1 MRNRIM
7 SLLLAIAFI
16 FVGCYSSGCV
26 GYTKQYRWEPTERE
40 KEEIIERAAE
50 KMAEAEKTQK

>member
-1 MRNRIM
+1 MKNRIM
-7 SLLLAIAFI
+7 SLLLAIAFM

-26 GYTKQYRWEPTERE
+26 GYTKNYQWEPTERE

-50 KMAEAEKTQK
+50 KMAESAEK